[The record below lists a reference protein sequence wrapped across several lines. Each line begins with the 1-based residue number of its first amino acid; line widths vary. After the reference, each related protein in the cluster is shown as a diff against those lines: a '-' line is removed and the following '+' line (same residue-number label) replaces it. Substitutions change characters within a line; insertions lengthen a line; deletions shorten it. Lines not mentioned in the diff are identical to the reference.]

1 MLESPSERAAYKEFA
16 RTFRATENQV
26 SLDAARNYALAS
38 IDRNNQLCL
47 PLATHWR
54 VHLELADVAKRS
66 NRIAD
71 ARAHYQQACRLQ
83 PKANQGWLEHSKLEE
98 ESGNLDKCAVILQKG
113 LDKCDINSS
122 ESLLIRAL
130 KFYERV
136 GQLGKAR
143 SLLARTQRMDI
154 DRSWKIMLEGAL
166 LEARAGRYPL
176 VSRSF
181 VSSASQYP

>member
-113 LDKCDINSS
+113 LDK
-122 ESLLIRAL
+122 LLAL
-130 KFYERV
+130 KSRFSGMVE
-136 GQLGKAR
+136 QFMPLLGLDA
-143 SLLARTQRMDI
+143 SIPVSGSSGTHAC
-154 DRSWKIMLEGAL
+154 AL
-166 LEARAGRYPL
+166 TVVL
-176 VSRSF
+176 
-181 VSSASQYP
+181 SAC